1 MEIPVVFITDENFIM
16 PTGVAIWSL
25 GESKKPE
32 TEYLVYVVMAECS
45 EKSRA
50 EILKAEREGLRIQI
64 IEAFLDMYRD
74 IKQLAHIPISCLLKF
89 NICELIPSQDKLI
102 YMDGDI
108 LVRGDLTELYQI
120 PLEDNVIAGVP
131 ELMMLHQNKQL
142 INAGIMLFNAKKMR
156 EEGLAEKLA
165 AKRRE
170 LGDRGSM
177 DQQTFNL
184 LLSDR
189 TGRLPIKFNCVPNK
203 LFGTEQKN
211 FPLEKLN
218 ALYHTKYVTKRDLLD
233 DAVILHYATGGKPWK
248 YSYVS
253 CADEWYQ
260 SFLKSPYSSSK
271 LKRKGALRTHAEGV
285 IRNLRTGG
293 IKAILKRL
301 AWYIDAW
308 RGKNRFKEWG

>member
-1 MEIPVVFITDENFIM
+1 MTIPVVFITDENFIM

-45 EKSRA
+45 EKSRT
-50 EILKAEREGLRIQI
+50 EIMKAEREGVRIQMV
-64 IEAFLDMYRD
+64 EVSLDMYRD
-74 IKQLAHIPISCLLKF
+74 IKQLSHIPISCLLKF
-89 NICELIPSQDKLI
+89 NICDFIPSQDKLI
-102 YMDGDI
+102 YLDGDI

-120 PLEDNVIAGVP
+120 PLGDNVIAGVP
-131 ELMMLHQNKQL
+131 ELMMLQEKKKL
-142 INAGIMLFNAKKMR
+142 INAGIMLFDAKKMR

-189 TGRLPIKFNCVPNK
+189 TGTLPVKFNCIPNK
-203 LFGTEQKN
+203 LFGTERKN
-211 FPLEKLN
+211 YPLEKLN
-218 ALYHTKYVTKRDLLD
+218 ALYHTTYETKRKLLD
-233 DAVILHYATGGKPWK
+233 DAAILHYATGGKPWK
-248 YSYVS
+248 YSYIS

-260 SFLKSPYSSSK
+260 SFLKSPYGSLR
-271 LKRKGALRTHAEGV
+271 LKRKGALRAHAEGI
-285 IRNLRTGG
+285 IRNLGQGG
-293 IKAILKRL
+293 IRAVLKRA
-301 AWYIDAW
+301 AWYIDAL
-308 RGKNRFKEWG
+308 RGKNQFKEWG

>member
-1 MEIPVVFITDENFIM
+1 MAIPVVFITDDNFVM

-50 EILKAEREGLRIQI
+50 EIMKAEREGVRIQV
-64 IEAFLDMYRD
+64 IEASLDMYRD

-89 NICELIPSQDKLI
+89 NICELIPCQDKLI
-102 YMDGDI
+102 YLDGDI

-184 LLSDR
+184 LLADR
-189 TGRLPIKFNCVPNK
+189 TGTLPIKFNCVPNK

-218 ALYHTKYVTKRDLLD
+218 TLYHTKYATKRDLLD

-253 CADEWYQ
+253 CADEWHQ
-260 SFLKSPYSSSK
+260 SFLKSPYGSSK
-271 LKRKGALRTHAEGV
+271 LKRKGALRAHAEGV

-301 AWYIDAW
+301 AWYIDAL

>member
-1 MEIPVVFITDENFIM
+1 MAIPVVFITDENFIM

-50 EILKAEREGLRIQI
+50 EILRAEREGLRIQVV
-64 IEAFLDMYRD
+64 EASLDMYRD
-74 IKQLAHIPISCLLKF
+74 IKQLSHIPISCLLKF

-102 YMDGDI
+102 YLDGDI

-120 PLEDNVIAGVP
+120 PLGDNVIAGIP
-131 ELMMLHQNKQL
+131 ELMMLHQDKKL

-170 LGDRGSM
+170 LGDKGSM

-184 LLSDR
+184 LLPDR
-189 TGRLPIKFNCVPNK
+189 AGTLPVKFNCIPNK
-203 LFGTEQKN
+203 LVGTEQKN

-218 ALYHTKYVTKRDLLD
+218 VLYHTNYATKQELLD
-233 DAVILHYATGGKPWK
+233 NAVILHYATGGKPWK

-260 SFLKSPYSSSK
+260 CFLRSPYGSMK
-271 LKRKGALRTHAEGV
+271 LKRKGALRTHAEGA
-285 IRNLRTGG
+285 IRNLKQGG
-293 IKAILKRL
+293 IRGVWKRL
-301 AWYIDAW
+301 TWYIDAL
-308 RGKNRFKEWG
+308 RGKNQFKEWG